1 MSRSRIFLFLMLCFI
16 GGVALRSFVFIENF
30 YIFLVCGILAVVVVS
45 FGRDIKTLMYG
56 ALVLA
61 GMFGMFWYG
70 TFEPHELML
79 ERSVGEKM
87 EIEGV
92 IVRDPESK
100 NGMQQIV
107 VAPRSTS
114 GEYILVSVARY
125 PEFAY
130 GDTVRVS
137 GTLKKPETF
146 DTFNYAAYLAKDDIY
161 FVMRYGTAELI
172 AEGSGIRRALF
183 AFKKQFEYNIGSAMA
198 FPHSAFVSGMLLGS
212 TDEFPKELNEAFR
225 VTGVSHLTALSGYN
239 ITVIIVFVSF
249 LLSFLFPSSV
259 MITILSVCAIAVFV
273 LMTGASPSAVRAA
286 LMGSALLLA
295 REFGRLGNPI
305 RILICAASIMIFI
318 NPRILVFDVGFQLSF
333 LAVLGLAYISP
344 YLMEKMKRVPE
355 FLKLKESLVTTVSAQ
370 VAVLPLIAY
379 QFHQVSV
386 VAPLT
391 NVLVLPLVPFAML
404 FGFLTG
410 ASGFVSMRMA
420 EVFAYPLWAITAYQ
434 LGVIEYFSH
443 FSFSSLSF

>member
-1 MSRSRIFLFLMLCFI
+1 MLCFI
-16 GGVALRSFVFIENF
+16 GGVALRSFVFVENF
-30 YIFLVCGILAVVVVS
+30 YIFLVCGVVAVVAVS

-56 ALVLA
+56 TLACA

-70 TFEPHELML
+70 TFEPRELAL
-79 ERSVGEKM
+79 SRSVGEKM
-87 EIEGV
+87 TIEGV
-92 IVRDPESK
+92 IVRDTEAK

-107 VAPRSTS
+107 IAPRNMPD
-114 GEYILVSVARY
+114 EHVLASVARY

-130 GDTVRVS
+130 GDMVRIA

-172 AEGSGIRRALF
+172 AEGSGIRRKLF
-183 AFKKQFEYNIGSAMA
+183 AFKKQFEYNIGAAMA

-212 TDEFPKELNEAFR
+212 TDEFPKELTEAFR

-239 ITVIIVFVSF
+239 ITIIIVFVSF
-249 LLSFLFPSSV
+249 FLSFLFPSSV
-259 MITILSVCAIAVFV
+259 AVTALSVCAIAVFV
-273 LMTGASPSAVRAA
+273 LITGASPSAVRAA
-286 LMGSALLLA
+286 LMGGALLLA

-344 YLMEKMKRVPE
+344 YLMEKMTRVPE
-355 FLKLKESLVTTVSAQ
+355 VLKLKESLITTVSAQ

-379 QFHQVSV
+379 QFQQVSI
-386 VAPLT
+386 VAPVT
-391 NVLVLPLVPFAML
+391 NMLVLPLVPFAML

-410 ASGFVSMRMA
+410 ALGFVSAYAA
-420 EVFAYPLWAITAYQ
+420 EVSAYPLWAITAYQ
-434 LGVIEYFSH
+434 LGVIEYFSQ

>member
-1 MSRSRIFLFLMLCFI
+1 MVCFI

-30 YIFLVCGILAVVVVS
+30 YIFLACGVLAVAVVS
-45 FGRDIKTLMYG
+45 FGRDTRSLLYG
-56 ALVLA
+56 LLVLA

-70 TFEPHELML
+70 TFESHDLL
-79 ERSVGEKM
+79 LAGSVGKKI
-87 EIEGV
+87 EIEGI
-92 IVRDPESK
+92 IVKDPEIK
-100 NGMQQIV
+100 NGGQQIV
-107 VAPRSTS
+107 IAQNENPR
-114 GEYILVSVARY
+114 ERIVVSVNRY

-137 GTLKKPETF
+137 GTLKEPEVF
-146 DTFNYAAYLAKDDIY
+146 DAFNYAAYLRKDDIY
-161 FVMRYGTAELI
+161 FVMRHANAVLVH
-172 AEGSGIRRALF
+172 EGSGIRRELY
-183 AFKKQFEYNIGSAMA
+183 AFKKRFEHNISSAMS
-198 FPHSAFVSGMLLGS
+198 FPHSAFVNGMLLGA
-212 TDEFPKELNEAFR
+212 TDEFPKELNDAFTT
-225 VTGVSHLTALSGYN
+225 TGVSHLTALSGYN

-249 LLSFLFPSSV
+249 LLSFIFPSSLV
-259 MITILSVCAIAVFV
+259 TTLLSLSAIALFV

-286 LMGSALLLA
+286 LMGGALLAA

-305 RILICAASIMIFI
+305 RILLCAACVMIFI

-333 LAVLGLAYISP
+333 LAVLGLAYVSP
-344 YLMEKMKRVPE
+344 YLMEKMRNVPE
-355 FLKLKESLVTTVSAQ
+355 FLKLKESFVTTVSAQ

-410 ASGFVSMRMA
+410 VAGFVSMRLA
-420 EVFAYPLWAITAYQ
+420 EVVAYPLWGITAFQ
-434 LGVIEYFSH
+434 LSVIEHFARFSY
-443 FSFSSLSF
+443 SSLSF